1 MSNPTRGAPS
11 PVGPPRGR
19 GHANGRGR
27 GRGLGDVRG
36 WAGGHGRGRGRG
48 GGRGIVAGERGDE
61 REQLRAVSYETKA
74 LIPSILARSR
84 DSNLLKEGIIYRSPT
99 APPRLDQKFCP
110 KFTGTTIQVFE
121 ADSFDAGIQLLSD
134 SNNQSGSTV
143 ADVAVLNMA
152 SDFALGGSWLNG
164 ARAQEEAL
172 CRRSTLTASLKQSFY
187 PTPSDAV
194 IYSPAVIVFR
204 NSLKDG
210 HGLMDLSDTD
220 TLPVIS
226 VISMAAPR
234 RPGVVRGADSLLKFA
249 NPNDRSRAKEKMR
262 IILRL
267 SAWKRHRNVVLG
279 ALGCGAFRNPAEEV
293 ANCWAE
299 VFSESEFRGGWWE
312 KVVFAVIDETGLGK
326 YGNGNVGIFFRKLDG
341 IEV

>member
-1 MSNPTRGAPS
+1 MSNPTRGAPTHALS
-11 PVGPPRGR
+11 PRGR
-19 GHANGRGR
+19 GRGRGHGRGR
-27 GRGLGDVRG
+27 GRGLGNV
-36 WAGGHGRGRGRG
+36 RGRGQ
-48 GGRGIVAGERGDE
+48 GIGASEHGAE
-61 REQLRAVSYETKA
+61 REQLRAISYETKA
-74 LIPSILARSR
+74 LIPSILRASK
-84 DSNLLKEGIIYRSPT
+84 DCALLKESMLFQRPT

-110 KFTGTTIQVFE
+110 KFTGTEIQVLE
-121 ADSFDAGIQLLSD
+121 ADTFDAGIELLGDGNSKT
-134 SNNQSGSTV
+134 SSTAV

-172 CRRSTLTASLKQSFY
+172 CRRSTLTASLKPAYY

-194 IYSPAVIVFR
+194 IYSPAVMVFR

-210 HGLMDLSDTD
+210 HGLMDLSDPD
-220 TLPVIS
+220 TLPVVS
-226 VISMAAPR
+226 VITMAAPR
-234 RPGVVRGADSLLKFA
+234 RPSLARGADSLLKFA

-262 IILRL
+262 VILRL
-267 SAWKRHRNVVLG
+267 AAWKRNRKVVLG

-299 VFSESEFRGGWWE
+299 VFSEPEFRGGWWE
-312 KVVFAVIDETGLGK
+312 KVVFAVIDDTGLGK

-341 IEV
+341 IEI